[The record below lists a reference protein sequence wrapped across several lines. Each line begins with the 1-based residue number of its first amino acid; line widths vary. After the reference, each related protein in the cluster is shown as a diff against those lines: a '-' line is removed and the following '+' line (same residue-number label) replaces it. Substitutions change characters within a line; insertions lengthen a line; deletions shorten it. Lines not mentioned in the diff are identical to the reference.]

1 MKLANLEDL
10 FVEQMKDIHN
20 AEKQLIKALPKM
32 AKAATAPELK
42 KAFQQHLEI
51 TEAQLARVEQIFE
64 DMKMSPGR
72 KKCVGME
79 GLIKEGDE
87 LMSEESIA
95 PEVLDAGLIAAA
107 QKVEHYE
114 VATYGTL
121 RTWAQQL
128 GKPRAVTLLDQIL
141 KEEARSDEML
151 TKIAQSGVNQMA
163 KA

>member
-32 AKAATAPELK
+32 AKAASAPELK
-42 KAFQQHLEI
+42 KAFQHHLEI
-51 TEAQLARVEQIFE
+51 TEAQIARVEQIFE

-87 LMSEESIA
+87 LMSEENIA

-128 GKPRAVTLLDQIL
+128 GKSRAVTLLDQIL